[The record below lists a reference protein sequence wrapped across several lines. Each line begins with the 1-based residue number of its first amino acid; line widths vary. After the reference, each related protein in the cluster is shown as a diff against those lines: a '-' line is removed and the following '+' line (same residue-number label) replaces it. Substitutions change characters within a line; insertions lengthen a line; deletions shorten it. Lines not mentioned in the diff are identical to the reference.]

1 MSRVTIYIEDQEVK
15 AEEGD
20 SVLDA
25 ALDAGFYIPHL
36 CSDRDTGYRPAA
48 CRLCFVE
55 IEGCEHPVTSCT
67 EKVREGMK
75 VTLRSERVDRLV
87 RTGFELIMSTHRLD
101 CKDCPANRNCALQDI
116 AKARK
121 LPLKSKRLPKI
132 EPDFAIDESHPR
144 LAFNPNHC
152 VLCGKCVRICRCDA
166 GNWSLDFVN
175 RGMRTFI
182 GTFDGSPLAEQECLD
197 CTRCADVCPV
207 GALYLKQDKND
218 D

>member
-1 MSRVTIYIEDQEVK
+1 MKQVSLTIDGQKVEA
-15 AEEGD
+15 AEGEK
-20 SVLDA
+20 VLFA
-25 ALDAGFYIPHL
+25 ALDAGIFIPNL
-36 CSDRDTGYRPAA
+36 CAMRNERPAWA
-48 CRLCFVE
+48 SCRLCWVQ
-55 IEGCEHPVTSCT
+55 IEGRRRPVTSCT
-67 EKVREGMK
+67 EEVYEGM
-75 VTLRSERVDRLV
+75 VVQTRTPEVDRLV
-87 RTGFELIMSTHRLD
+87 RSAFEMIMSVHRLD